1 MALSLEEGVSITYKT
16 VDKQSKTE
24 EASARSHECGDAGC
38 GTPVVGLKL
47 NSGSSAAGNPP
58 SDAKAR
64 EGQV

>member
-1 MALSLEEGVSITYKT
+1 MALSLEEGVSITYKV

-47 NSGSSAAGNPP
+47 NLGSAAAGNPP

>member
-1 MALSLEEGVSITYKT
+1 MKAIEEGVQVPFKT
-16 VDKQSKTE
+16 IAKPVVTE

-38 GTPVVGLKL
+38 GTPVVGLKF
-47 NSGSSAAGNPP
+47 NSGSVAAGNPP

>member
-38 GTPVVGLKL
+38 GIPVVGL
-47 NSGSSAAGNPP
+47 NQNGPSPQPDNP
-58 SDAKAR
+58 SLD
-64 EGQV
+64 GQQG